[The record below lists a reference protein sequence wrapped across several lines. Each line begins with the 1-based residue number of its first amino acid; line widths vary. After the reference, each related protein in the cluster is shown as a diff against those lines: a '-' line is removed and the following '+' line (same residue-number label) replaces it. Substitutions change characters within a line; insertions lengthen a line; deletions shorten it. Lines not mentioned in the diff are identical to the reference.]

1 MTNLTKNTAVR
12 SAASTFSRRGALGLL
27 GAAAIGAAA
36 GCARDYTQVDGAV
49 PAKYRKRQHLIAWHS
64 FGGTTGEAL
73 VKMINAFNDSQ
84 DEIYI
89 EGQYQG
95 SYEETQQK
103 LSAAIIAR
111 QIPDLTVLSEVTWR
125 AMHLADA
132 LEPLESYFDNELSP
146 DDYIEQF
153 ITEGTV
159 KDHIWWLPFAR
170 STPLFYFNKSVF
182 AKAGLPARAPKT
194 WDEFQEWA
202 PKIKKVDAGNGKVM
216 PLALDGGYS
225 AWYFQG
231 NMWQWKAHY
240 SNSLDI
246 ELDSQR
252 GIAAATWMA
261 NFIRKDKAAYL
272 SAKSSIDFSN
282 QAAAAALMSTA
293 SLAQTTEL
301 AKSSKFELGTG
312 FMPEHDQFGCPTGGS
327 GWGIM
332 AHAPKSRKQA
342 AFEFLKYLG
351 RPENSASWTIATGYL
366 PIVKQAQKDPRLVKL
381 VAKDPNFSTSLKQ
394 LPKTKTQDLARL
406 VIPDA
411 SNFMDES
418 FETLYSSN
426 ISPKKSFDQLA
437 KKMRRKAALLEDNFR
452 AHYE

>member
-1 MTNLTKNTAVR
+1 MSKINTGHKIN
-12 SAASTFSRRGALGLL
+12 TSRFGRRTALGLL
-27 GAAAIGAAA
+27 GAATAGVAA
-36 GCARDYTQVDGAV
+36 GCSDDYRQVDGAV
-49 PAKYRKRQHLIAWHS
+49 PAKYTKRQHLVAWHS
-64 FGGTTGEAL
+64 FSSATGEAL
-73 VKMINAFNDSQ
+73 VKMVDAFNSSQ
-84 DEIYI
+84 SEIFV
-89 EGQYQG
+89 EPQYQG

-132 LEPLESYFDNELSP
+132 LEPLEGYFDDELKP
-146 DDYIEQF
+146 EDYIEQF

-159 KDHIWWLPFAR
+159 KDHVWWLPFAR
-170 STPLFYFNKSVF
+170 STPLFYFNRSVY
-182 AKAGLPARAPKT
+182 AKAGLPDRAPKT
-194 WDEFQEWA
+194 WDEFAEWA
-202 PKIKKVDAGNGKVM
+202 PEIRGVKTAAGQVM

-231 NMWQWKAHY
+231 NMWQWNARY
-240 SNSLDI
+240 SDGLDI
-246 ELDSQR
+246 LLDSPE

-261 NFIRKDKAAYL
+261 DFVHKKKAGYL
-272 SAKSSIDFSN
+272 SAKSSIDFGN
-282 QAAAAALMSTA
+282 QAASAALMSTA

-301 AKSSKFELGTG
+301 ATASKFDLGTG
-312 FMPEHDQFGCPTGGS
+312 FMPEHESFGCPTGGS

-332 AHAPKSRKQA
+332 ANAPTARKQA
-342 AFEFLKYLG
+342 AFQFLKFLG
-351 RPENSASWTIATGYL
+351 KPENSATWTMATGYL
-366 PIVKQAQKDPRLVKL
+366 PIVKKAQQDPRLVEL

-411 SNFMDES
+411 SNFMDDA

-426 ISPKKSFDQLA
+426 IAPERFVGQLA
-437 KKMRRKAALLEDNFR
+437 KKMRRKAELLEENYR